1 MELFG
6 FFGVACLGFAIG
18 AREKKVQLIRWTSAW
33 ALLAVIVNRF
43 NVSLVAFNYHLP
55 ASDRYFPSW
64 MEIGISVFL
73 VTLGLITFRF
83 IVSRMPILYEHPEYE
98 DVH

>member
-1 MELFG
+1 
-6 FFGVACLGFAIG
+6 LGFAIG
-18 AREKKVQLIRWTSAW
+18 AREKNVKLIRWTSAW
-33 ALLAVIVNRF
+33 AVLAVIVNRF

-73 VTLGLITFRF
+73 VTLGLIAFRF